1 VLFNSFQFIIFYI
14 LVVGV
19 LFSLPQRFR
28 WVWLL
33 AASTYFYMCWRP
45 SYVVFLIFLI
55 VVDYFCGI
63 GMGKT
68 DSHNIK
74 RLLLGT
80 SLVSNLGLLFVFKYF
95 NFFSLNLARVFEQ
108 PFPLLH
114 LILPIGISFH
124 VFQSLAYTIDV
135 YRGRQ
140 QVEHHFGIFALFVM
154 FFPQL
159 VAGPIERPQ
168 NLLHQFHEYRPFTY
182 ENFRTGMQLALW
194 GMIKK
199 VCIADLV
206 AKPVGIVYSHPL
218 NYSGPVLLLATFYFT
233 VQIYCDFSGYTDI
246 ARGVAKIMGYD
257 LMVNFRQPYFA
268 HSIKEF
274 WQRWHISLST
284 WFRDYVYYPLG
295 GSRASHMVIL
305 RNLAVVFVV
314 SGLWHGAAW
323 TFVVWGALHGLY
335 MVVGEVT
342 RDFRLRLATSLG
354 IRESRWYR
362 LAQIFITLN
371 LVMVGWVFFRSNS
384 VANAWYI
391 VRHMYIPARVSFF
404 DITYGVGLEQF
415 QTVLA
420 FLLVALLIVVDY
432 VLVYRP
438 KLADTWWQI
447 RPARWAAYVAAAY
460 SLVFFGI
467 WEQLEFIYF
476 QF

>member
-1 VLFNSFQFIIFYI
+1 
-14 LVVGV
+14 
-19 LFSLPQRFR
+19 
-28 WVWLL
+28 
-33 AASTYFYMCWRP
+33 
-45 SYVVFLIFLI
+45 
-55 VVDYFCGI
+55 
-63 GMGKT
+63 MGRSRSQKA
-68 DSHNIK
+68 K
-74 RLLLGT
+74 RILLGI
-80 SLVSNLGLLFVFKYF
+80 SLASNLGLLSVFKYF
-95 NFFSLNLARVFEQ
+95 NFFSLNLAKVFER

-140 QVEHHFGIFALFVM
+140 GVERHFGIFALFVM

-168 NLLHQFHEYRPFTY
+168 NLLHQFHEHKTFTY
-182 ENFRTGMQLALW
+182 NNFRTGMQLALW

-206 AKPVGIVYSHPL
+206 AKPVNVVYSHPF
-218 NYSGPVLLLATFYFT
+218 NYSGPVLLLATFYFA

-284 WFRDYVYYPLG
+284 WFRDYVYYPIG
-295 GSRASHMVIL
+295 GSRVSHMTVL

-323 TFVVWGALHGLY
+323 TFVTWGAIHAMY

-342 RDFRLRLATSLG
+342 RDFRTRLAVRLG
-354 IRESRWYR
+354 IRDSRWYR
-362 LAQIFITLN
+362 LAQILITLN
-371 LVMVGWVFFRSNS
+371 LVMIGWVFFRANS
-384 VANAWYI
+384 VASAWYI
-391 VRHMYIPARVSFF
+391 LRHMYVPDRVSFV
-404 DITYGVGLEQF
+404 DVTYGVGLEQF
-415 QTVLA
+415 QTILA
-420 FLLVALLIVVDY
+420 FLMVAVLIVIDYAIAHRPRVVDS
-432 VLVYRP
+432 
-438 KLADTWWQI
+438 WWQI
-447 RPARWAAYVAAAY
+447 RSLRWATYVTAAY
-460 SLVFFGI
+460 SLVFFGV